1 MTDFKTAL
9 RQEIRKEIDRAL
21 GGRADKMREDIVE
34 LRKQT
39 KALHEALEDQLRLIQ
54 SLRREASRGS
64 ALGGGDDW
72 SPTRLRELRRRFDLS
87 QTALAKL
94 LGVGLNTVWLWEK
107 GETRPRSKK
116 VLQQVAAL
124 EKLTPERMQRKLK
137 SVGLSEGRK
146 KPGRKPGSGKKA
158 GGTKKSAKKP
168 AAPKR
173 AKRKPAARKKAKRKV
188 AARK

>member
-54 SLRREASRGS
+54 SLRREASRSS
-64 ALGGGDDW
+64 AFGGADDW

-107 GETRPRSKK
+107 GETRPRSKA
-116 VLQQVAAL
+116 VLRQVAAL
-124 EKLTPERMQRKLK
+124 EKLSPEQMQRKLK

-158 GGTKKSAKKP
+158 GAAKKTAKKT
-168 AAPKR
+168 AASKR
-173 AKRKPAARKKAKRKV
+173 TKRKPAARKKAGRKA